1 MTADGWK
8 MLNVAPLTLYGLTW
22 RAAPAN
28 RQCANITIKHRD
40 RNRPRKPPTVSILLL
55 LSLPFLN
62 PSWQP
67 HHPLGKETAATGD
80 YKALNAPT
88 SAPHPGSQIMPTL
101 IFHITQDLQRNHM
114 CTQPFVFVSNEMR
127 SAIIR
132 GWTGR
137 AGLTGRR
144 GGRRKEG
151 VDWDVRKGWQET
163 GQVQEGAKARS
174 WEPVEGEEVR
184 AGGMN
189 KGTRRREKKRRVARR
204 CETWGKLRVEIG
216 GKDERA
222 AERRRRRGEERVR
235 REIPLCF
242 E

>member
-1 MTADGWK
+1 
-8 MLNVAPLTLYGLTW
+8 MLNIAPLTLYGLTW

-28 RQCANITIKHRD
+28 RQRANITIKRRD

-67 HHPLGKETAATGD
+67 HRPLGKETAATGD

-88 SAPHPGSQIMPTL
+88 SAPHPGSQIMPAL

-132 GWTGR
+132 GWTGAVR
-137 AGLTGRR
+137 GGLTGRR

-163 GQVQEGAKARS
+163 GQ
-174 WEPVEGEEVR
+174 GEE
-184 AGGMN
+184 GGW
-189 KGTRRREKKRRVARR
+189 GAEPRQGAESWWREK
-204 CETWGKLRVEIG
+204 
-216 GKDERA
+216 
-222 AERRRRRGEERVR
+222 
-235 REIPLCF
+235 
-242 E
+242 